1 MNQYISEEPISSI
14 KKEDLEM
21 TSERERQAT
30 WEPTTENDVLPV
42 TGVTQEEPT
51 DAEGRDEMRGDL
63 RAWGIGLIVLGVAQY
78 FLPFLD
84 SMWAFVIVPLGIL
97 SLLVAHR
104 GLFIAIGAALV
115 IVGLLN
121 IFGGGFG
128 FWTIFGGVQIYW
140 GVQECRKFEKYAHVN
155 S

>member
-1 MNQYISEEPISSI
+1 
-14 KKEDLEM
+14 
-21 TSERERQAT
+21 
-30 WEPTTENDVLPV
+30 
-42 TGVTQEEPT
+42 
-51 DAEGRDEMRGDL
+51 MRGDL

-140 GVQECRKFEKYAHVN
+140 GCKSAGN
-155 S
+155 SGSMRTLLVKRP

>member
-1 MNQYISEEPISSI
+1 
-14 KKEDLEM
+14 M
-21 TSERERQAT
+21 TSERGNQAT
-30 WEPTTENDVLPV
+30 WEPTTEKDVLPV
-42 TGVTQEEPT
+42 THAAHEEVA
-51 DAEGRDEMRGDL
+51 DSELADEMRSDL
-63 RAWGIGLIVLGVAQY
+63 RAWGIGLIALGVAQY

-84 SMWAFVIVPLGIL
+84 QSWAFVIVPLGIL

-128 FWTIFGGVQIYW
+128 FWTIFGAVQIYW
-140 GVQECRKFEKYAHVN
+140 GVQECRKFEKYVHV
-155 S
+155 SS